1 MGWDGMGWDG
11 MGWDGWIGRTVA
23 DIPDLTARFNS
34 AASTL
39 ISSVEQL
46 TQFGPSETSKRSNV
60 IGIFKTKECQ
70 EYVAFTFV
78 AQMLRNEV
86 RTVVAWVA
94 CTGILLHY

>member
-1 MGWDGMGWDG
+1 
-11 MGWDGWIGRTVA
+11 
-23 DIPDLTARFNS
+23 
-34 AASTL
+34 
-39 ISSVEQL
+39 
-46 TQFGPSETSKRSNV
+46 V

>member
-1 MGWDGMGWDG
+1 MGGLC
-11 MGWDGWIGRTVA
+11 TVA
-23 DIPDLTARFNS
+23 DISDLTARFNS

-86 RTVVAWVA
+86 HTLSHGLIVSAGCCMLHRAVAA
-94 CTGILLHY
+94 NGIVHAAY